1 MNSQQNPADI
11 RLPNRKKHSYCQSIQ
26 GAPGEVFPL
35 LCPVRELDW
44 APGWNPDWVISRSGV
59 AEQDCIFQTP
69 GETSPAIWLISR
81 HDPVNYRVEMYK
93 VTAEHTVG
101 KLEVELESDGS
112 GGTKATVSYEFTSLG
127 PAGDA
132 FLEEISEEWY
142 KNFMRNW
149 ERAMNHYLATGN
161 LLNA

>member
-1 MNSQQNPADI
+1 
-11 RLPNRKKHSYCQSIQ
+11 
-26 GAPGEVFPL
+26 
-35 LCPVRELDW
+35 
-44 APGWNPDWVISRSGV
+44 
-59 AEQDCIFQTP
+59 
-69 GETSPAIWLISR
+69 
-81 HDPVNYRVEMYK
+81 
-93 VTAEHTVG
+93 VG